1 MPVWPVSLPQAPI
14 ADGYQEQ
21 QGDSLLR
28 TPMDLGPA
36 KQRPKN
42 TGGVKPV
49 LWTWELDGGELT
61 AFETFFEQTLEGG
74 ALAFEMTH
82 PRTGLG
88 ITVRIVKPPVAH
100 PVTGDIWQLPLQLE
114 VLP

>member
-1 MPVWPVSLPQAPI
+1 
-14 ADGYQEQ
+14 
-21 QGDSLLR
+21 
-28 TPMDLGPA
+28 
-36 KQRPKN
+36 
-42 TGGVKPV
+42 VKTV

-61 AFETFFEQTLEGG
+61 AFQTFFEQTLAGG

-88 ITVRIVKPPVAH
+88 ISVRIVKPPVAR